1 MISTKRIYDTIREKI
16 RFSEAGDLKTDAYN
30 DFVWKAEDKLY
41 GRLRDADVLS
51 SEIQMNLMPF
61 RKIFNPTPSATGIYT
76 LPSDYL
82 NYISIGS
89 LVGTGQR
96 TKRVRVISDAKWS
109 GRASAT
115 LPNVTNNPICRMA
128 NGTFQILPENSNVY
142 MPYYIK
148 FIYTQGVTPI
158 NLHSTYGYT
167 LDVNEEPVY
176 NPLTTVDSLFEESQF
191 NELVAGI
198 IQEIEIALRDGELA
212 QLQQLD

>member
-1 MISTKRIYDTIREKI
+1 MISTKRIYDTVREKV
-16 RFSEAGDLKTDAYN
+16 RYSEAGDLYPDAYN
-30 DFVWKAEDKLY
+30 NFVWKAEDKLY
-41 GRLRDADVLS
+41 GKLRDAAVLS

-61 RKIFNPTPSATGIYT
+61 RKVFNPVPVATGIYT
-76 LPSDYL
+76 LPIDYL

-89 LVGTGQR
+89 LVGSGQR

-109 GRASAT
+109 ARASAT
-115 LPNVTNNPICRMA
+115 LPSVVNNPICRMA

-148 FIYTQGVTPI
+148 FIYGTA

-167 LDVNEEPVY
+167 LDSFDEPVY

-212 QLQQLD
+212 QLQQLE

>member
-1 MISTKRIYDTIREKI
+1 
-16 RFSEAGDLKTDAYN
+16 
-30 DFVWKAEDKLY
+30 
-41 GRLRDADVLS
+41 
-51 SEIQMNLMPF
+51 
-61 RKIFNPTPSATGIYT
+61 
-76 LPSDYL
+76 L

-89 LVGTGQR
+89 LVGLGQR

-109 GRASAT
+109 ARASAT
-115 LPNVTNNPICRMA
+115 LPNVINNPICRMA

-148 FIYTQGVTPI
+148 FIYGTA

-167 LDVNEEPVY
+167 LDVNDEPVY

-212 QLQQLD
+212 QLQQLE